1 VLKNDPLII
10 GITGAFGSGKSTA
23 AEILE
28 SFGFIKISLAWFLE
42 EELKNQGRKE
52 IFRRSLQDL
61 GNKWRKEC
69 GPGILAK
76 KAIALIKEKRL
87 QKVAIEGFRNNAE
100 IEELR
105 KFKNFKLIG
114 IVVNRKLRFERLQKL
129 NRREQLNWD
138 LFNKLDNRDLGI
150 GEGRDGLQV
159 AICLALSDI
168 FIENNCG
175 LKELK
180 NKITDA
186 VNEKT
191 HE

>member
-23 AEILE
+23 AEIFE
-28 SFGFIKISLAWFLE
+28 SFGFVRISLAWFLE
-42 EELKNQGRKE
+42 KELKNQGRKE
-52 IFRRSLQDL
+52 IFRKSLQDL
-61 GNKWRKEC
+61 GNEWREKY
-69 GPGILAK
+69 GPEILAK
-76 KAIALIKEKRL
+76 KALALIKEKKV
-87 QKVAIEGFRNNAE
+87 QKAVIEGFRNNAE

-114 IVVNRKLRFERLQKL
+114 IVVNRKIRFERLQKL
-129 NRREQLNWD
+129 NRREKLNWQ
-138 LFNKLDNRDLGI
+138 LFNKLDSRDLGI

-180 NKITDA
+180 NKVTNA
-186 VNEKT
+186 VNERAY
-191 HE
+191 E

>member
-10 GITGAFGSGKSTA
+10 GITGAFGSGKSTSA
-23 AEILE
+23 DFLRN
-28 SFGFIKISLAWFLE
+28 FGFVRISLAWFLE

-52 IFRRSLQDL
+52 IFRTSLQDL
-61 GNKWRKEC
+61 GDKWRKKY

-76 KAIALIKEKRL
+76 KAIALIKEKKL
-87 QKVAIEGFRNNAE
+87 QKVVIEGFRNNAE

-114 IVVNRKLRFERLQKL
+114 IVVNRKVRFERLQEL
-129 NRREQLNWD
+129 NRREKLNWE
-138 LFNKLDNRDLGI
+138 LFNKLDSRDLGI
-150 GEGRDGLQV
+150 GEGRGGLQV